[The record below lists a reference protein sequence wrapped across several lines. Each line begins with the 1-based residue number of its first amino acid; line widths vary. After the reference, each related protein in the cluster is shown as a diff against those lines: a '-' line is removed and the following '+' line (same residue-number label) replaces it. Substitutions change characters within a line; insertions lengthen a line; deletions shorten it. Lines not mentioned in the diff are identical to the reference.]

1 MDPTLVIFA
10 IEAAVRLG
18 RKLNQILIDETHERP
33 LVLPLGD
40 LHADIGIV
48 DAIEFFDRTE
58 NQHLTEEGGPYHDLG
73 DAELQK
79 AYATLKVL
87 DERLG
92 GRGDTL
98 AEATDT
104 VEKLHRFEQLNEGF
118 GANPPVQRVLG
129 TIVEI
134 GIDYFAANPQALG
147 KESNGRKVL
156 AAFITRLDDIDFAEG
171 SRHVLVSR
179 VLLAALRVLDEEV
192 SLVDDGER
200 LQVLLGGVTKAVI
213 EEVDA
218 ASTEGEKIRREAF
231 FERIGRSILRGG
243 ATAFTENTDLFLPGD
258 HTAKPVVESALRQTL
273 AGLRDHEDMFT
284 SESLEIIFG
293 SALRAVGEN
302 AQLFGDEQIL
312 QSLIADTTRVLAEQG
327 VQNILSRETAS
338 ALLAT
343 GLEVVAENVETLIDT
358 DRPQKHLLASTVA
371 ALAQGLSDDL
381 AGGAAVREL
390 LSRRQLVALSSI
402 VFQEVA
408 RHPEQLLGDDFS
420 QPKRTALAQ
429 IIGSVATSLGE
440 NSKRLVHGE
449 GVLELIRLALHVSVR
464 NVDTLLDLETD
475 DPKTNVLFRIS
486 QDLALGALEAD
497 DPRKLL
503 SREVFIELVART
515 LPIASSH
522 IGPLVEGADPIV
534 KDTVTTTLDLASGA
548 LVHRINGEN
557 LPQVVARLL
566 AEVLRG
572 NLQLDQLDQV
582 VTAATDILDA
592 A

>member
-87 DERLG
+87 DERIG

-200 LQVLLGGVTKAVI
+200 LQALLGGVTKAVI
-213 EEVDA
+213 KA
-218 ASTEGEKIRREAF
+218 AG
-231 FERIGRSILRGG
+231 
-243 ATAFTENTDLFLPGD
+243 
-258 HTAKPVVESALRQTL
+258 
-273 AGLRDHEDMFT
+273 
-284 SESLEIIFG
+284 
-293 SALRAVGEN
+293 
-302 AQLFGDEQIL
+302 
-312 QSLIADTTRVLAEQG
+312 
-327 VQNILSRETAS
+327 
-338 ALLAT
+338 
-343 GLEVVAENVETLIDT
+343 
-358 DRPQKHLLASTVA
+358 
-371 ALAQGLSDDL
+371 
-381 AGGAAVREL
+381 
-390 LSRRQLVALSSI
+390 
-402 VFQEVA
+402 
-408 RHPEQLLGDDFS
+408 
-420 QPKRTALAQ
+420 
-429 IIGSVATSLGE
+429 
-440 NSKRLVHGE
+440 
-449 GVLELIRLALHVSVR
+449 
-464 NVDTLLDLETD
+464 
-475 DPKTNVLFRIS
+475 
-486 QDLALGALEAD
+486 
-497 DPRKLL
+497 
-503 SREVFIELVART
+503 
-515 LPIASSH
+515 
-522 IGPLVEGADPIV
+522 
-534 KDTVTTTLDLASGA
+534 
-548 LVHRINGEN
+548 
-557 LPQVVARLL
+557 
-566 AEVLRG
+566 
-572 NLQLDQLDQV
+572 
-582 VTAATDILDA
+582 
-592 A
+592 